1 MECHTN
7 TSRDRTCLCRLP
19 VMAALLAAASLVA
32 CGGGS
37 IETTA
42 ASDREALVAFY
53 NSADGDNWTD
63 KSEWLSDRPTG
74 QWYGVTTDV
83 NGSVTHLDL
92 NNNELSGEIPAE
104 LGSLSNL
111 LSLYLLDNQL
121 SGAIPVEMGSL
132 SKLQTLWIHGNST
145 LSGPLPKSLT
155 GLTSLLYLNL
165 DGTEL
170 CAPMDDGFQMWL
182 QGVENKDGVVNCA
195 SSEP

>member
-74 QWYGVTTDV
+74 QWYGVKL
-83 NGSVTHLDL
+83 GSLTNLQVLSL
-92 NNNELSGEIPAE
+92 WGNELRGEIPAE

-111 LSLYLLDNQL
+111 QRLNLSFNL
-121 SGAIPVEMGSL
+121 G
-132 SKLQTLWIHGNST
+132 
-145 LSGPLPKSLT
+145 LSGPLPGSLT
-155 GLTSLLYLNL
+155 GLNALSRL
-165 DGTEL
+165 DLRDTQL
-170 CAPMDDGFQMWL
+170 CAPSDDAFQRWL
-182 QGVENKDGVVNCA
+182 LGVLEKSGVVTC
-195 SSEP
+195 

>member
-1 MECHTN
+1 MIKEPDVSLECHTN

-111 LSLYLLDNQL
+111 QWLNLRHNRL
-121 SGAIPVEMGSL
+121 SGEIPPELGSL
-132 SKLQTLWIHGNST
+132 SSLQDLWLDGNQG
-145 LSGPLPKSLT
+145 LSGPLPGSLT
-155 GLTSLLYLNL
+155 GLNAL
-165 DGTEL
+165 D
-170 CAPMDDGFQMWL
+170 A
-182 QGVENKDGVVNCA
+182 
-195 SSEP
+195 

>member
-92 NNNELSGEIPAE
+92 NNNELSGEIPPE
-104 LGSLSNL
+104 LGSLS
-111 LSLYLLDNQL
+111 SLQDLWLDGNQ
-121 SGAIPVEMGSL
+121 G
-132 SKLQTLWIHGNST
+132 
-145 LSGPLPKSLT
+145 LSGPLPGSLT
-155 GLTSLLYLNL
+155 GLNALSRL
-165 DGTEL
+165 DLRDTQL
-170 CAPMDDGFQMWL
+170 CALPDDAFQGWL
-182 QGVENKDGVVNCA
+182 RGVNGKSGVVTC
-195 SSEP
+195 